1 MKILLTFASLLV
13 FLLPSLAQEPHILQ
27 DIPYIANGHERQVLD
42 VYLPENIDSP
52 VPTLLMIHGGGFIF
66 GDKDEMRSVAQFFQE
81 AGYAT
86 VAPNY
91 RLAPDYTYPAQIED
105 VFCALAWTVNHAEEY
120 GFDLTRLVLVGES
133 AGANAAALLGTV
145 DIPEQYL
152 TDCPYSL
159 PDSFQ
164 ARAVVAYYM
173 PVDLTSCDC
182 VAAQQMA
189 ALYLGIPQE
198 ETSHTETM
206 QDRWADAS
214 PLYWIDENDP
224 PFLLVHGERD
234 SLVPL
239 SESLAFQQA
248 YEAVGGEV
256 TLITVPLLNHGF
268 FRLTWLPPV
277 QNALEDVQQFIAD
290 VLAEE

>member
-1 MKILLTFASLLV
+1 MKTLFAFASLLLF
-13 FLLPSLAQEPHILQ
+13 FLPTMAQEPQILL
-27 DIPYIANGHERQVLD
+27 DIPYIPDGQERQVLD
-42 VYLPENIDSP
+42 VYLPENVDSP

-66 GDKDEMRSVAQFFQE
+66 GDKDEMRSVAQSFQE
-81 AGYAT
+81 MGYAT

-105 VFCALAWTVNHAEEY
+105 VFCALAWTIHHAEEY
-120 GFDLTRLVLVGES
+120 GFDPTRLVLVGES

-145 DIPEQYL
+145 DTPQQYL
-152 TDCPYSL
+152 ANCPYSL
-159 PDSFQ
+159 PDDFQ

-173 PVDLTSCDC
+173 PVNLTSCDC

-189 ALYLGIPQE
+189 ALYLGIPEGEAGQL
-198 ETSHTETM
+198 ETM

-214 PLYWIDENDP
+214 PLYWIDDNDP

-239 SESLAFQQA
+239 SESLAFQSA
-248 YEAVGGEV
+248 YEEVGGEV
-256 TLITVPLLNHGF
+256 LLITIPLLNHGF

-277 QNALEDVQQFIAD
+277 QNALEEVQQYIEAA
-290 VLAEE
+290 LAQ